1 LGNTISATS
10 STGVTGTPGNFATNF
25 NDTIAGLDGDDSIS
39 GLGGNDS
46 INGGDGSDTIDGG
59 AGNDTIRGGDDTDT
73 LIGGLGADVFQIEDS
88 DGDIITDF
96 SLSDG
101 DTIQLLS
108 SNYPGGTG
116 TLISLQT
123 SAFIDIGI
131 NTNPSLASSFAP
143 GQNSPIGVGKP
154 AYFYEATTGRL
165 LLDRDGNS
173 SSFFFELIA
182 NLPSGLTIALFNNIS
197 IGAF

>member
-1 LGNTISATS
+1 LDLSATS

-59 AGNDTIRGGDDTDT
+59 TGDDTIRGGDDTDI
-73 LIGGLGADVFQIEDS
+73 LIGGSGADVFQIEDS
-88 DGDIITDF
+88 DGDDITNF

-101 DTIQLLS
+101 DTIQLLF

-116 TLISLQT
+116 TLSSLQT
-123 SAFIDIGI
+123 SATIDIGI
-131 NTNPSLASSFAP
+131 NTNSSLASSFAP
-143 GQNSPIGVGKP
+143 GQNSPIGMGKP
-154 AYFYEATTGRL
+154 VYFYEATTGRL
-165 LLDRDGNS
+165 LLDRDGS
-173 SSFFFELIA
+173 DSSFVSPVWSNYRPI
-182 NLPSGLTIALFNNIS
+182 
-197 IGAF
+197 